1 MMEIVEKPREIII
14 AKPSEIGTAK
24 SKVEDAKK
32 PLPKIEGRELVH
44 DPFNLS

>member
-1 MMEIVEKPREIII
+1 MMEIVAKPREIIV
-14 AKPSEIGTAK
+14 AKPSETVAAK
-24 SKVEDAKK
+24 SKVEEAKK